1 MAFYFLYS
9 KYTVTKILYSC
20 TLPILNVLVWTFYLL
35 WSCYFF
41 CMVCVPCRHCPL
53 QDWKVYSNADHG
65 ILSQIKKNKHHSDCF
80 WELACRSLSFRT
92 LRQDYFICEV
102 ALVGTLFINTCTHNL
117 PESKGT
123 WNYNGTREHDLL
135 VKELINA
142 ILLISQFYYF
152 CCVTVPASS
161 EFKVDW
167 FKAQKN

>member
-1 MAFYFLYS
+1 MFLYEHFTF
-9 KYTVTKILYSC
+9 YEAVIF
-20 TLPILNVLVWTFYLL
+20 LVWFVSLVIIVLFRTGKFTQT
-35 WSCYFF
+35 WT
-41 CMVCVPCRHCPL
+41 
-53 QDWKVYSNADHG
+53 DHG

-80 WELACRSLSFRT
+80 WELACRSLYFRT

-102 ALVGTLFINTCTHNL
+102 ALVGTLFINTHTHIHTCTHNL

-152 CCVTVPASS
+152 CCVTVSASS
-161 EFKVDW
+161 EFKVGW